1 MSKSINPGGS
11 QGLNDFIFDR
21 SKAKERIASYG
32 QRERQHEDT
41 QAVKFRVKDI
51 KNIIETNNLQ
61 DNDELNFILMTY
73 TGDDYNLYQKKTWAK
88 AMPSKEELNGR
99 ITLVIG
105 CTPRTGGVAAGR
117 TASADSGDDS
127 RTASADTSSSSEAV
141 YYDSGTICP
150 PPAGS
155 CDVTSESF

>member
-1 MSKSINPGGS
+1 MSKSINTGGS

-51 KNIIETNNLQ
+51 KNIIESNNLQ

-73 TGDDYNLYQKKTWAK
+73 TGDDHNLYQKKTWATVK
-88 AMPSKEELNGR
+88 PTENDKN
-99 ITLVIG
+99 
-105 CTPRTGGVAAGR
+105 
-117 TASADSGDDS
+117 
-127 RTASADTSSSSEAV
+127 
-141 YYDSGTICP
+141 YNQYP
-150 PPAGS
+150 PI
-155 CDVTSESF
+155 